1 MNVLC
6 QGPTPIPYPL
16 KENMVIA
23 VEPKKRI
30 EGVGL
35 VGIEN
40 TFQITPE
47 GGKRLT
53 PGLDE
58 IRILSL
64 NFLASHSDPFPHG
77 THYIDR
83 IDQRLRGRCPYAA

>member
-1 MNVLC
+1 MGFGGNQVRFL
-6 QGPTPIPYPL
+6 GHGIGLVIDEFPAIAKKIDYPL

-23 VEPKKRI
+23 IEPKKGI
-30 EGVGL
+30 KGVGL

-40 TFQITPE
+40 TFQVTPE

-58 IRILSL
+58 IRIL
-64 NFLASHSDPFPHG
+64 
-77 THYIDR
+77 
-83 IDQRLRGRCPYAA
+83 